1 MRSSPLLVTATI
13 LLSLCGMSTQ
23 NGMHSPVASSSPLT
37 TDEPHSTDPHMHY
50 LTFDASKFG
59 QLRNLPAG
67 TQLRFDDFLGLGIDL
82 DLRIYQAL
90 TSNAAVVTVAADGT
104 QSELQRSTA
113 LHLTGVAHGDASSMV
128 LISLSPSGTTG
139 FIRTAGL
146 SLSIEAAP
154 EADRHSVLLRA
165 TGTHPHCAN
174 ICSQQSL
181 YYYLLTTLTVLI
193 SAHNTKPCLLAGD
206 DLSNHAS
213 GVFVPFTPQTP
224 VLHDA
229 LEPPA
234 HIITPLVEHI
244 TKPVLTIAL
253 ECDQKCKARLEAQST
268 GTAAEYIQTLI
279 AGVNTIFERDIG
291 RGIQISHLRI
301 WDSASPFDGG
311 TNSLVAFKDYYAQNM
326 QGMRL

>member
-1 MRSSPLLVTATI
+1 MRSSPLLVTTTI

-50 LTFDASKFG
+50 LTFDASKFD
-59 QLRNLPAG
+59 QLRKLPAG
-67 TQLRFDDFLGLGIDL
+67 TQLRFNDFLGLGIDL

-165 TGTHPHCAN
+165 TGAHPHCAN
-174 ICSQQSL
+174 ICSQ
-181 YYYLLTTLTVLI
+181 
-193 SAHNTKPCLLAGD
+193 H
-206 DLSNHAS
+206 
-213 GVFVPFTPQTP
+213 
-224 VLHDA
+224 
-229 LEPPA
+229 
-234 HIITPLVEHI
+234 
-244 TKPVLTIAL
+244 
-253 ECDQKCKARLEAQST
+253 
-268 GTAAEYIQTLI
+268 
-279 AGVNTIFERDIG
+279 
-291 RGIQISHLRI
+291 
-301 WDSASPFDGG
+301 
-311 TNSLVAFKDYYAQNM
+311 
-326 QGMRL
+326 